1 MTPGNCSLMVRIS
14 KICLKFI
21 FILVNFEKSTKK
33 NIRQFLILCNNN
45 RRENAHMIE
54 QQLKVFTAEAPW
66 MHMILTFLK
75 IANFQKSNTL
85 RSLNKLLSF
94 LSCCLGHHTIFYKKI
109 FRYSTKTFVKMRPKI
124 HHNKRQILTK
134 VLLILANI
142 LEQKAKQYTL
152 FFICRW

>member
-1 MTPGNCSLMVRIS
+1 MAHLFKRPHMTPGNCSLMVRIS

-33 NIRQFLILCNNN
+33 NIRQFLILCNND

-94 LSCCLGHHTIFYKKI
+94 LSCCLGHHTIFYKKKYFDI
-109 FRYSTKTFVKMRPKI
+109 QRK
-124 HHNKRQILTK
+124 
-134 VLLILANI
+134 LLWRWG
-142 LEQKAKQYTL
+142 QKYIIISAKFWQK
-152 FFICRW
+152 FS